1 MEKLPFFD
9 RHDVQA
15 FVVSGTHCQLDITL
29 IPKLE
34 LCFLAAFFIVLER
47 DHIELS
53 ELWGW

>member
-1 MEKLPFFD
+1 MSK
-9 RHDVQA
+9 RK
-15 FVVSGTHCQLDITL
+15 QLDITL